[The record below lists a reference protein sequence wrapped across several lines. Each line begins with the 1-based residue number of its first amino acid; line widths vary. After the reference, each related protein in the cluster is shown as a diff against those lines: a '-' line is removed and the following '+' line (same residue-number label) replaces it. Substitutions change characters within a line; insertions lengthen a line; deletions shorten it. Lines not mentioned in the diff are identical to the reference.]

1 MAWRVVAIE
10 NPAKLSFKD
19 NKLIIKQ
26 GDEVALPLEDIDSL
40 VIDNR
45 EIILSTNIISALS
58 HFGVNTIIC
67 DEKHLPSTVILP
79 HGQASRG
86 AKNARI
92 QLNMGEALRKQL
104 WRKNIIKKIKNQAIV
119 LRKNDF
125 SVEADKLDKLASTV
139 RSGDAGNNE
148 SIAARIYFD
157 RLLGDAT
164 RRKPMW
170 HNSALN
176 YGYAIVRGALAR
188 EIAARGL
195 VTEVGINH
203 HSELNQYNL
212 VDDFIETFR
221 PLVDDYIINSVAP
234 LRIGDEYDSSLNKDD
249 RHRVIDIMNQHGI
262 IIDKRYTIKYLTG
275 VVVESFINAISENDT
290 ELLAL
295 PSVIE

>member
-1 MAWRVVAIE
+1 M
-10 NPAKLSFKD
+10 
-19 NKLIIKQ
+19 
-26 GDEVALPLEDIDSL
+26 
-40 VIDNR
+40 
-45 EIILSTNIISALS
+45 
-58 HFGVNTIIC
+58 
-67 DEKHLPSTVILP
+67 
-79 HGQASRG
+79 
-86 AKNARI
+86 
-92 QLNMGEALRKQL
+92 
-104 WRKNIIKKIKNQAIV
+104 
-119 LRKNDF
+119 RKNDF

>member
-1 MAWRVVAIE
+1 MAWRVVVIE
-10 NPAKLSFKD
+10 NPSKLSFKD
-19 NKLIIKQ
+19 NKLIIKKD
-26 GDEVALPLEDIDSL
+26 DEVALPLEDIDSL
-40 VIDNR
+40 IIDNR
-45 EIILSTNIISALS
+45 EIILTANIISALS
-58 HFGVNTIIC
+58 HLDINTIIC
-67 DEKHLPSTVILP
+67 DEKHLPATIILP

-104 WRKNIIKKIKNQAIV
+104 WRKNVIQKIQNQAAV

-125 SVEADKLDKLASTV
+125 GIEADKLYKLASTV
-139 RSGDAGNNE
+139 RSGDVGNNE

-157 RLLGDAT
+157 SLLGDAT

-188 EIAARGL
+188 DVAARGL
-195 VTEVGINH
+195 ITEVGINH

-212 VDDFIETFR
+212 VDDLIETFR
-221 PLVDDYIINSVAP
+221 PLVDNYIIDSVAP
-234 LRIGDEYDSSLNKDD
+234 LHVGDEYDSNLSKDD
-249 RHRVIDIMNQHGI
+249 RHKIIDIINQYGI
-262 IIDKRYTIKYLTG
+262 IIDKRYTIKHLTG
-275 VVVESFINAISENDT
+275 MVVESFINAISEDNV

-295 PSVIE
+295 PAIIK